1 MSKDYQRP
9 VLDRLK
15 EKGLLS
21 SIAKKGLLFTALPLF
36 ILYWLYYFCIGSDI
50 PFERAFI
57 LSLIIF
63 PLLGIITGYL
73 YWFIDNYK
81 SSR

>member
-1 MSKDYQRP
+1 MNKDYQRP

-15 EKGLLS
+15 EKGLIS
-21 SIAKKGLLFTALPLF
+21 SIAKKGLFFTALPF
-36 ILYWLYYFCIGSDI
+36 FVLYWLYYFCVGSDI
-50 PFERAFI
+50 TFEKAFI

-63 PLLGIITGYL
+63 PLFGILIGYL